1 MSIQL
6 LDTLSA
12 ESVYMPTRAQ
22 ILEILDLTEK
32 ERLFTIALPDGFTL
46 NHKPGQFMQVSL
58 FGIGEAPISISSSPS
73 RSNGIFEICVRRV
86 GDLTN
91 ALHQLEPGDTIG
103 VRGPFGHGFPIRRFY
118 GKDILFAPGG
128 LGLAPLRSLINQVLD
143 ERNKFGKVTILYGAK
158 NPGELLF
165 TDELQI
171 WEDRKDVD
179 LHVTVDNP
187 DEQWTGNSGV
197 ITTLFPKIQV
207 YAPNTIAITCGP
219 PVMYRFVLMEL
230 IGLGIRD
237 GNIWLSLER
246 RMKCGMGKCGH
257 CQINNFYACKDGP
270 CFSYAQIKHKDEA
283 L

>member
-12 ESVYMPTRAQ
+12 DSIYMPTRAH
-22 ILEILDLTEK
+22 ILDIQDLSEK
-32 ERLFTIALPDGFTL
+32 EKLFSIALPGGISL
-46 NHKPGQFMQVSL
+46 NHEPGQFIQVSL

-73 RSNGIFEICVRRV
+73 RSNGKFEICVRRV

-91 ALHQLEPGDTIG
+91 ALHRLEPGDTIG
-103 VRGPFGHGFPIRRFY
+103 LRGPFGHGFPIRRFF

-143 ERNKFGKVTILYGAK
+143 ERNKFGNVTILYGAK
-158 NPGELLF
+158 NPAELLF
-165 TDELQI
+165 VDELQK
-171 WEDRKDVD
+171 WDDRKDIE
-179 LHVTVDNP
+179 LHVTVDQP
-187 DEQWTGNSGV
+187 DEHWTGNSGV
-197 ITTLFPKIQV
+197 ITTLFPKIRV
-207 YAPNTIAITCGP
+207 NAPNTVAITCGP

-230 IGLGIRD
+230 IGLGVRD

-246 RMKCGMGKCGH
+246 RMKCGIGKCGH
-257 CQINNFYACKDGP
+257 CQINKFYACQDGP
-270 CFSYAQIKHKDEA
+270 CFSYAQIKHQDEA

>member
-6 LDTLSA
+6 LDNLSA
-12 ESVYMPTRAQ
+12 DSIYMPTRAH
-22 ILEILDLTEK
+22 ILDIQVLSEK
-32 ERLFTIALPDGFTL
+32 EKLFSIALPDGISL
-46 NHKPGQFMQVSL
+46 NHEPGQFIQVSL

-73 RSNGIFEICVRRV
+73 RSNGKFEICVRRA

-91 ALHQLEPGDTIG
+91 ALHRLEPGDTIG
-103 VRGPFGHGFPIRRFY
+103 LRGPFGRGFPIRRFF

-143 ERNKFGKVTILYGAK
+143 ERNKFGNVTILYGAK
-158 NPGELLF
+158 NPAELLF
-165 TDELQI
+165 TDELQK
-171 WEDRKDVD
+171 WDERKDVE
-179 LHVTVDNP
+179 LHVTVDHP
-187 DEQWTGNSGV
+187 DEHWTGNSGV
-197 ITTLFPKIQV
+197 ITTLFPKIRV
-207 YAPNTIAITCGP
+207 SAPNTVAITCGP

-246 RMKCGMGKCGH
+246 RMKCGIGKCGH
-257 CQINNFYACKDGP
+257 CQINKFYACQDGP
-270 CFSYAQIKHKDEA
+270 CFSYAQIKHQDEA

>member
-58 FGIGEAPISISSSPS
+58 FGIGEAPISISSSPN

>member
-32 ERLFTIALPDGFTL
+32 ESLFTIALPDGFTL
-46 NHKPGQFMQVSL
+46 NHKPGQFIQVSL

>member
-6 LDTLSA
+6 LDNLSA
-12 ESVYMPTRAQ
+12 DSIYMPTRAH
-22 ILEILDLTEK
+22 ILDIQVLSEK
-32 ERLFTIALPDGFTL
+32 EKLFSIALPDGISL
-46 NHKPGQFMQVSL
+46 NHEPGQFIQVSL

-73 RSNGIFEICVRRV
+73 RSNGKFEICVRRA

-91 ALHQLEPGDTIG
+91 ALHRLEPGDTIG
-103 VRGPFGHGFPIRRFY
+103 LRGPFGRGFPIRRFF

-143 ERNKFGKVTILYGAK
+143 ERNKFGNVTILYGAK
-158 NPGELLF
+158 NPAELLF
-165 TDELQI
+165 TDELQK
-171 WEDRKDVD
+171 WDERKDVE
-179 LHVTVDNP
+179 LHVTVDHP
-187 DEQWTGNSGV
+187 DEHWTGNSGV
-197 ITTLFPKIQV
+197 FTTLFPKIRV
-207 YAPNTIAITCGP
+207 SAPNTVAITCGP

-246 RMKCGMGKCGH
+246 RMKCGIGKCGH
-257 CQINNFYACKDGP
+257 CQINKFYACQDGP
-270 CFSYAQIKHKDEA
+270 CFSYAQIKHQDEA